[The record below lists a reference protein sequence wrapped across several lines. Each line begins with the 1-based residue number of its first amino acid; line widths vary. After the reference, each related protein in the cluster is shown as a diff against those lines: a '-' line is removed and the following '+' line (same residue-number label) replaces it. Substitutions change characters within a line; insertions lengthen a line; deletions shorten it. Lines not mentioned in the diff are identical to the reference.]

1 MTILKLLANDN
12 YIIVNRDLAKE
23 LGLEEAII
31 FGELASEYNYYEKN
45 NQLED
50 GYFYSTIDNIEDNT
64 TLSEYKQRKALNNLK
79 DIGLIDIT
87 IKGIPAKRYIKINE
101 EQVEELFN
109 IKYQNNL
116 RTSSLKIKEL
126 ELKKLKGNSNNN
138 NNNKNN
144 NNIYNHND
152 IYSYIENNFGR
163 TLSPIEYE
171 EIKSWRDN
179 ELTRYAIKQAVLNNK
194 YSIKYISKILFNY
207 SKNNIQTV
215 QQAQEQNL
223 QFQEKKNPVK
233 NNNINPDWFNQES
246 DVVAPDDK
254 GLEEMNKLIEEL
266 SS

>member
-1 MTILKLLANDN
+1 MNRDFKGVWISKEIWLDTRLNALDKIILTEIDSLDNENHCIASNDYLSEFCQCSISSISRSIKKLVELN
-12 YIIVNRDLAKE
+12 YIEILSFDGRSRVIQSRVSKMKNQPSQND
-23 LGLEEAII
+23 EAANPKCTPI
-31 FGELASEYNYYEKN
+31 N
-45 NQLED
+45 
-50 GYFYSTIDNIEDNT
+50 IDN
-64 TLSEYKQRKALNNLK
+64 
-79 DIGLIDIT
+79 
-87 IKGIPAKRYIKINE
+87 
-101 EQVEELFN
+101 N
-109 IKYQNNL
+109 I
-116 RTSSLKIKEL
+116 
-126 ELKKLKGNSNNN
+126 
-138 NNNKNN
+138 N

-254 GLEEMNKLIEEL
+254 ELEEMNKLIEEL